1 MSGDSGSRAAD
12 RPSRGTI
19 KAPAAIRPLG
29 DPMEMKI
36 KFVYE
41 RDTKRTYRFHEDSED
56 PWIGTL
62 YVKKTAFQ
70 RRPDAVEVTVKA
82 ED

>member
-1 MSGDSGSRAAD
+1 MSPDALPG
-12 RPSRGTI
+12 P
-19 KAPAAIRPLG
+19 G
-29 DPMEMKI
+29 DPMEKTI
-36 KFVYE
+36 RFVYE

-62 YVKKTAFQ
+62 YVKKTAFK
-70 RRPDAVEVTVKA
+70 RRPDAVEVMVKA

>member
-1 MSGDSGSRAAD
+1 
-12 RPSRGTI
+12 
-19 KAPAAIRPLG
+19 
-29 DPMEMKI
+29 MEMKI

-41 RDTKRTYRFHEDSED
+41 RDTKRTYRFHEDAED